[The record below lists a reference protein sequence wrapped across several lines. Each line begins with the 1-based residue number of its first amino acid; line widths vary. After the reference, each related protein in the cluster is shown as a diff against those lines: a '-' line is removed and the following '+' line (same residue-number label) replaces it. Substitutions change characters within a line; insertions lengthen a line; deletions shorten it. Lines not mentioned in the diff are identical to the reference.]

1 MFDIILLN
9 YKALDKL
16 KRCIESVRQHTP
28 EDYRITVVD
37 NENSD
42 ASHRYLFSL
51 QDAQVIVPERNLGS
65 SGGTNAAL
73 RKTERE
79 FIVLLDDDIEV
90 TSGWLTQLYRQMR
103 KRPEVGIVGC
113 KIRFPNSLIMSAE
126 YIVKH
131 LKAVGYG
138 EEDRGQRNYIR
149 ECDVVMRTCL
159 LMRRSLLQSVGFFD
173 ERFFP
178 GQYETMD
185 YCLRARQVGWKILYV
200 GRVCIAHHHLFRGEG
215 TFFKM
220 EKLFLEKWADVLKE
234 FPLKDSH
241 PADKHITAGLSYLE
255 EKAYAK
261 AVDALK
267 RAEGLNRQFAQP
279 LQLGVGFYHLGKYKA
294 AIQAFQKA
302 AQFAPGDIVPH
313 HYLALLYEK
322 IGRMR
327 DMRRE
332 ADTVLD
338 YLAAHKGKA
347 TKKHLAGGKEPE
359 KCIEVDASRDQITYY
374 T

>member
-42 ASHRYLFSL
+42 ASRQYLSSQ
-51 QDAQVIVPERNLGS
+51 QDIQPIFPERNLGS
-65 SGGTNAAL
+65 SGGTNVAL
-73 RKTERE
+73 RQAERE

-90 TSGWLTQLYRQMR
+90 TPGWLTQLYRQMR
-103 KRPEVGIVGC
+103 KRPKVGIVGC
-113 KIRFPNSLIMSAE
+113 KIRFPNNLIMSAE
-126 YIVKH
+126 YIARH
-131 LKAVGYG
+131 LKAIGYG

-185 YCLRARQVGWKILYV
+185 YCLRARQAGWKILYV
-200 GRVCIAHHHLFRGEG
+200 GQVCIAHHHLFRGG
-215 TFFKM
+215 GAFFEM
-220 EKLFLEKWADVLKE
+220 EKLFLEKWADGLKR
-234 FPLKDSH
+234 FPLEDSH
-241 PADKHITAGLSYLE
+241 PADKHIAAGFSYLE

-279 LQLGVGFYHLGKYKA
+279 LQLGMGLYHLGKYKA
-294 AIQAFQKA
+294 AIQAFKRA
-302 AQFAPGDIVPH
+302 THFAPGDIVPH
-313 HYLALLYEK
+313 HYLTLLYEK
-322 IGRMR
+322 IGRMS

-332 ADTVLD
+332 AGAVLD
-338 YLAAHKGKA
+338 YLAAHKDK
-347 TKKHLAGGKEPE
+347 TSKQHLPGGKTSE
-359 KCIEVDASRDQITYY
+359 KHIEVDASRNQITYY